1 MREPGYEV
9 AHQHPHSHENFTS
22 HYSTEKLAVEHSGF
36 KGLSFDGQKLKRST
50 SKLKGKKQKK
60 ITKNNQKTKSGT

>member
-36 KGLSFDGQKLKRST
+36 KGLSFDRQKTFDLKIE
-50 SKLKGKKQKK
+50 GKKKENYLK
-60 ITKNNQKTKSGT
+60 